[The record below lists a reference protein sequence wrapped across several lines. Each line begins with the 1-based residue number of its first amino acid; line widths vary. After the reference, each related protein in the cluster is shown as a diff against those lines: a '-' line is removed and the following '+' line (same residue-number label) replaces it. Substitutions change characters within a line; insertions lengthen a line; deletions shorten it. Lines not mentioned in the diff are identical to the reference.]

1 MGTKLDLHKE
11 EKYLTT
17 SVRSFHSLNYS
28 LLNAIDYR
36 DQQVSTKT
44 AEKVV
49 KDLKLLT
56 YIDCSARTQTGLKSV
71 FDEAILTAIE
81 PLEKKNED
89 KCTIL

>member
-1 MGTKLDLHKE
+1 M
-11 EKYLTT
+11 
-17 SVRSFHSLNYS
+17 
-28 LLNAIDYR
+28 
-36 DQQVSTKT
+36 STKA

-71 FDEAILTAIE
+71 FDEAILTALE
-81 PLEKKNED
+81 PLKKKNKD